1 MWRSWSPSMAQTFE
15 WPNLISGTDGGA
27 GFSGNVSFDGR
38 TVTNLNSEAVE
49 SYICCP
55 AIALT
60 AGESYTLSFDFC
72 KDSITSNEI
81 IDVYMLNSEFTDAEK
96 LRYSMPVTTEWQHY
110 EHTFIPSD
118 GADWSYTRFRIDNN
132 MAGTLHVRDIMIAA
146 GGGSSRL
153 GTGRRGGVA

>member
-1 MWRSWSPSMAQTFE
+1 MAQTFE
-15 WPNLISGTDGGA
+15 WPNLVSGTDGGA
-27 GFSGNVSFDGR
+27 GFSGGDVSFDGR
-38 TVTNLNSEAVE
+38 TVTNLNSKTTE
-49 SYICCP
+49 SYIYFP

-72 KDSITSNEI
+72 KDSITSHER

-118 GADWSYTRFRIDNN
+118 GADWSCTKFRIDNN
-132 MAGTLHVRDIMIAA
+132 SAGTLHVRDIMLAA
-146 GGGSSRL
+146 GGGSSRV
-153 GTGRRGGVA
+153 GTGCRGGVAVDER